1 MGSFP
6 ETLIGHLT
14 VVGLVS
20 LPLSECEAEVE
31 LVLIQT
37 SFLFLWK
44 LCLNILVSIRTT

>member
-6 ETLIGHLT
+6 ETLIGHFT

-31 LVLIQT
+31 LVLRTNLLPFLMEIMLKNT
-37 SFLFLWK
+37 S
-44 LCLNILVSIRTT
+44 